1 MLLKLS
7 SLLED
12 PAEMRIAKI
21 VDLSLVLDP
30 DTQVYPGD
38 PQPSFSVATTISNEG
53 YNLLALHLG
62 SQSGTHVDSPY
73 HFLEAGP
80 VLEGCPLSLFVG
92 PGLVIDVQGHEPRTP
107 IEWNELESH
116 GSQFESGMIVAFHT
130 GWSDAN
136 YGTDRYFDHPYLS
149 ADACARLLSLGVRTF
164 LTDCINLDETV
175 LDPEADLSFPCHDL
189 IAAAG
194 GIISE
199 NITNLG
205 SIDFDDPLISIM
217 PIRLGGDADGAPCRA
232 VAMLVEQ

>member
-1 MLLKLS
+1 
-7 SLLED
+7 
-12 PAEMRIAKI
+12 MRVAKI
-21 VDLSLVLDP
+21 VDLSLLLDP

-38 PQPSFSVATTISNEG
+38 PQPRFSVATTIAGEG
-53 YNLLALHLG
+53 YNLLALQLG

-73 HFLEAGP
+73 HFLDAGP

-92 PGLVIDVQGHEPRTP
+92 RGVVADVRGHGDREP
-107 IEWNELESH
+107 IGWEELEPYSAKLDT
-116 GSQFESGMIVAFHT
+116 GVILALRT
-130 GWSDAN
+130 GWSDEH
-136 YGTDRYFDHPYLS
+136 YGTERYFDHPFMS
-149 ADACARLLSLGVRTF
+149 ADACERLIRLGVRTF

-175 LDPEADLSFPCHDL
+175 IDTDEAPSFPCHDQ

-205 SIDFDDPLISIM
+205 AIDFEDPLLTLF

-232 VAMLVEQ
+232 VALQVVD

>member
-1 MLLKLS
+1 V
-7 SLLED
+7 
-12 PAEMRIAKI
+12 RITKV

-38 PQPSFSVATTISNEG
+38 PQPEFSVATTIANEG

-73 HFLEAGP
+73 HFLDAGP
-80 VLEGCPLSLFVG
+80 VLEGCPLSLFIG
-92 PGLVIDVQGHEPRTP
+92 PGLVIDVRGHEPRTP
-107 IEWNELESH
+107 IEWSELEPHASR
-116 GSQFESGMIVAFHT
+116 FENGTIVAFRT

-136 YGTDRYFDHPYLS
+136 YGTERYFDHPYLS
-149 ADACARLLSLGVRTF
+149 PDACDRLLSWGVRTF

-175 LDPEADLSFPCHDL
+175 LDPEAELSFPCHDK

-205 SIDFDDPLISIM
+205 AIDFDDPLISLM
-217 PIRLGGDADGAPCRA
+217 PIRLGGNADGAPCRA
-232 VAMLVEQ
+232 VALQVEP